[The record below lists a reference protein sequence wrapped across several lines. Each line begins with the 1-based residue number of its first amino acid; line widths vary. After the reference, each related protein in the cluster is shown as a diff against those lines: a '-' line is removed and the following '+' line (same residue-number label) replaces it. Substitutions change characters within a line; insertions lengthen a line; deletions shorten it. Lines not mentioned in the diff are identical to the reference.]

1 MELKHAHEEEVTEH
15 DNGHIH
21 KIVCYQDGCQQPFRV
36 IQKFTNFLVRGMFLL
51 VNGIQVGR
59 RKREKGIS
67 EAEAKPDTNNSKPA
81 NTMAM
86 IAEIVGLCTDI
97 PLKTFANW
105 HK

>member
-1 MELKHAHEEEVTEH
+1 MKLKHAHEKEVTEH

-59 RKREKGIS
+59 RKREKGY
-67 EAEAKPDTNNSKPA
+67 A

>member
-1 MELKHAHEEEVTEH
+1 MKLKHTHEEEVTEH

-36 IQKFTNFLVRGMFLL
+36 IQKFTNFLVRGMFFSSMAFRSD
-51 VNGIQVGR
+51 GE
-59 RKREKGIS
+59 REKKAIS
-67 EAEAKPDTNNSKPA
+67 EAEAKPDTSNSKPA

>member
-1 MELKHAHEEEVTEH
+1 MAFRS
-15 DNGHIH
+15 
-21 KIVCYQDGCQQPFRV
+21 DGE
-36 IQKFTNFLVRGMFLL
+36 
-51 VNGIQVGR
+51 
-59 RKREKGIS
+59 REKKAIS